1 MPLIKHQ
8 AKPTMCFRQPFLK
21 YGGRVMQSCG
31 GGIQASGWCPE
42 KYAAEKSKN
51 QQGKNHGLSN
61 IETIDKQEVFLFR
74 LCK

>member
-1 MPLIKHQ
+1 
-8 AKPTMCFRQPFLK
+8 
-21 YGGRVMQSCG
+21 MQSCG